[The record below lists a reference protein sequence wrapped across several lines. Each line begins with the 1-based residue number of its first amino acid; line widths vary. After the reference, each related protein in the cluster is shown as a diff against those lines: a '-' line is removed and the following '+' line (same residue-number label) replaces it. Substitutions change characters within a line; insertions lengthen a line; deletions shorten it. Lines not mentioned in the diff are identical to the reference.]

1 VDVDPG
7 HWALAEALLGQVL
20 LADDLAEALRIW
32 REAPHPLTVV
42 TLAGE
47 AIDALGAVTGGSEPP
62 LEETLLARARELR
75 ELAAAT
81 REAEAT
87 ADAEQRVLDAI
98 RARLADVGAT
108 LSQGAERV
116 QALRLELLAGQ
127 KDRERLEAERA
138 RIAADLEVS
147 ALEASGLAGTDGQ
160 LAGELAA
167 LAPSLTDAA
176 PMPGD
181 PR

>member
-1 VDVDPG
+1 
-7 HWALAEALLGQVL
+7 
-20 LADDLAEALRIW
+20 
-32 REAPHPLTVV
+32 
-42 TLAGE
+42 GE

-87 ADAEQRVLDAI
+87 AEAEQRALDAI

-116 QALRLELLAGQ
+116 QALRLELLAGE
-127 KDRERLEAERA
+127 KDREGLEAERA

-167 LAPSLTDAA
+167 LDESLTGASTMLGDRRAALGDAQA
-176 PMPGD
+176 ALAEWRRRPAGAGGRAAKGPA
-181 PR
+181 RAA